1 MNTEEVFALVVNH
14 SREVVPE
21 LEKHD
26 FKRTDQLSELGANSV
41 DRAEII
47 MMTMESVSLRVPL
60 LELSGARNIGEL
72 ADLIHEK
79 MPAA

>member
-1 MNTEEVFALVVNH
+1 LNAEEVFALVVSH

-21 LEKHD
+21 LEGHN

-60 LELSGARNIGEL
+60 LELSGTGNIGEL

-79 MPAA
+79 LSGT